1 MQFSYKAKSTTGE
14 ITEGSIEAPNEKDA
28 TKMLG
33 ERNLFV
39 LELNNSD
46 KSSFKSFSFK
56 KKVSLKDKIIFTK
69 ELAMMTKG
77 GLPIV
82 EALKA
87 LEEQAENPVFAK
99 AIGDVVRDV
108 QGGTALSKALTKH
121 PKIFPKI
128 YCAIVASGESSG
140 KLDEVLNHE
149 AEQLQKDYDLMS
161 KVKNAISY
169 PIIVVVAL
177 VGVLILMLV
186 FVVPQLRS
194 IFSEMGVDL
203 PLLTRI
209 LLDTSM
215 FLVTYWYLVILV
227 ISGIY
232 AGYYFYQK
240 TSNGRRFFD
249 MLKIKMVIFGPLI
262 KKIYMARFTRTTATL
277 VASGLPMLEILK
289 IVQDVIGNK
298 IYFEALDQV
307 YKDVESGVKLS
318 NALRKHK
325 IFPPMV
331 CQMVT
336 MGEKSGKVDEVL
348 FNVAD
353 FYDKEVEASTSG
365 LTSMIEPIL
374 IIIIG
379 VGVGAA
385 IASVIL
391 PIYSLVKTI

>member
-1 MQFSYKAKSTTGE
+1 
-14 ITEGSIEAPNEKDA
+14 
-28 TKMLG
+28 
-33 ERNLFV
+33 
-39 LELNNSD
+39 
-46 KSSFKSFSFK
+46 
-56 KKVSLKDKIIFTK
+56 
-69 ELAMMTKG
+69 MMTKG

-108 QGGTALSKALTKH
+108 QGGTALSKALAKH

-128 YCAIVASGESSG
+128 YCAIVSSGERSG

-149 AEQLQKDYDLMS
+149 AEQLQKDYDLIS

-169 PIIVVVAL
+169 PVIVVIAL

-194 IFSEMGVDL
+194 IFSEMGVEL

-215 FLVTYWYLVILV
+215 FLVTYWYLVLLV
-227 ISGIY
+227 IACAY
-232 AGYYFYQK
+232 AAYYFYQK
-240 TSNGRRFFD
+240 TPNGRRFFD
-249 MLKIKMVIFGPLI
+249 MIKIKIFIFGPLI

-336 MGEKSGKVDEVL
+336 MGEKAAK
-348 FNVAD
+348 
-353 FYDKEVEASTSG
+353 
-365 LTSMIEPIL
+365 LTRYFSMSPIFTIKKL
-374 IIIIG
+374 KPRP
-379 VGVGAA
+379 AA
-385 IASVIL
+385 
-391 PIYSLVKTI
+391 